1 MYCLNKDARNA
12 RKKAPWGTGR
22 KVFHCMD
29 LHCGGEP
36 ARVLLSGCPTVKGST
51 VEEKRRYFMENLDEV
66 RLVLLQEPRGYP
78 CQNLNILVPP
88 CHPSADIGYIIAEQN
103 KIYPLFSG
111 HNTICVVT
119 AVLEAGLLPMQEPE
133 TRLCLE
139 APGGLIQVRA
149 NCESGRVVEVSMEAL
164 PSFLGHKDVQINVP
178 ELGKVTL
185 DLAFGGMW
193 YAIVE
198 ADQVGLKLEPEN
210 GKKIAK
216 LGEMIKVSCQDQHPV
231 EHPTMSY
238 PGPDILVFTGPPRPG
253 SGASATNTVVMSNG
267 QLDWNRPDTFTAML
281 DRSPCGSGTAA
292 VMAAREARGSLK
304 LGEEFLHDSIL
315 GTRFRGRLLRE
326 TKVGS
331 QRAVVPE
338 VSGRAWVTSVS
349 DQVIEADDPLP
360 LGYTVG
366 DIWC

>member
-1 MYCLNKDARNA
+1 
-12 RKKAPWGTGR
+12 
-22 KVFHCMD
+22 MD
-29 LHCGGEP
+29 
-36 ARVLLSGCPTVKGST
+36 
-51 VEEKRRYFMENLDEV
+51 NLDEI
-66 RLVLLQEPRGYP
+66 RQVLLQEPRGYP

-88 CHPSADIGYIIAEQN
+88 CDASADLGYIIAEQN

-111 HNTICVVT
+111 HNTICVAT
-119 AVLEAGLLPMQEPE
+119 AVLEAGLVPMQEPV

-139 APGGLIQVRA
+139 APGGLIQVMARCHA
-149 NCESGRVVEVSMEAL
+149 GRVMEVSMEAL
-164 PSFLGHKDVQINVP
+164 PSFLGHKDVVVDVP
-178 ELGKVTL
+178 GLGKVTM

-193 YAIVE
+193 YAIVAAE
-198 ADQVGLKLEPEN
+198 QVDLDLEPQN

-216 LGEMIKVSCQDQHPV
+216 LGEMIKVSCQEQHPV

-292 VMAAREARGSLK
+292 VMAAREARGTLK

-315 GTRFRGRLLRE
+315 GTRFHGRLLRE
-326 TKVGS
+326 TMVGG

-349 DQVIEADDPLP
+349 DQIVEADDPLP
-360 LGYTVG
+360 LGFTVG